1 MHPMTDHDHFLL
13 SLELEET
20 ARTLQEQLAGL
31 FPAPPWPRAEMLALA
46 RYIATETGVPEL
58 CTDPMCRR
66 GRLCRAET
74 IAEGGPPC
82 AAFWSSEALARLEGG
97 FEALALGWI
106 MAERRQAALRDAAAA
121 AAAKPGARRPR
132 ERRRR

>member
-1 MHPMTDHDHFLL
+1 MQPMTDRDQFLL

-20 ARTLQEQLAGL
+20 ARTLRGQLGGL
-31 FPAPPWPRAEMLALA
+31 FPTPPWPRAEMLALA
-46 RYIATETGVPEL
+46 RHIATETGVPEL
-58 CTDPMCRR
+58 CADPMCRR

-82 AAFWSSEALARLEGG
+82 AASWSGGALARLEGG
-97 FEALALGWI
+97 FEALALGWM
-106 MAERRQAALRDAAAA
+106 MAERRQAALRDAASAA
-121 AAAKPGARRPR
+121 AVEPVKRRPR